1 MNLEFPSIK
10 SCRNLKTNLKK
21 TLKMVC
27 LTFFAEK
34 NVFHLAIKFAIE
46 AHKKLSKLRI
56 YLIKQCTK
64 KLLELEKKDPNFLN
78 WMICEV
84 LFKIIILSKKLMK
97 SAGSTFEQS
106 FTCVMVLAKKT
117 RMYCSF
123 EKLLI

>member
-1 MNLEFPSIK
+1 MWKLAFGDEFRVPRIK
-10 SCRNLKTNLKK
+10 SCRNLKINLKK

-64 KLLELEKKDPNFLN
+64 KLLELEKKGPTFLTE
-78 WMICEV
+78 WFAKFCSKS
-84 LFKIIILSKKLMK
+84 LFYRKN
-97 SAGSTFEQS
+97 
-106 FTCVMVLAKKT
+106 
-117 RMYCSF
+117 
-123 EKLLI
+123 